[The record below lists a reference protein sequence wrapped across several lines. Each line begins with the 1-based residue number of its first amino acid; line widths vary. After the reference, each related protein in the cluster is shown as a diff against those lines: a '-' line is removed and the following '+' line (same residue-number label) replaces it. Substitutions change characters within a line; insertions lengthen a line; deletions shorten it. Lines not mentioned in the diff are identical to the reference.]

1 MLVGPNGHLENCI
14 AGKTVAHLINSG
26 LQNALLIHLSKENN
40 FPELAY
46 KSVLE
51 QIENKDLTLNVASRF
66 EPSEFFNVG

>member
-1 MLVGPNGHLENCI
+1 MENCI

-46 KSVLE
+46 KTVLE
-51 QIENKDLTLNVASRF
+51 ELQKQNIVENTISLNVAPRNL
-66 EPSEFFNVG
+66 PSPLFDVI